1 MTRSIPLDASHSE
14 LMTLGEIKENYGSAL
29 DGAPSVYC
37 GTYRKYNEGSL
48 FGAWLDLTKFSD
60 YDDFISVC
68 KQLHADE
75 DDPELMFQDYDGFP
89 SSLYCESCFSEDYFD
104 KIIEYADLDS
114 DEREALEDFIDLGN
128 DFDMSLFREC
138 YCGKFDSETDFAE
151 EIVNSCYDL
160 ERLMGDLSRYF
171 NYEAFADELFAYDYA
186 MGDNG
191 YVFRR

>member
-1 MTRSIPLDASHSE
+1 MFRYDRFNAEVKRVGKKNVIDGLFNGGANSSPN
-14 LMTLGEIKENYGSAL
+14 NYMKDGSN
-29 DGAPSVYC
+29 PSC
-37 GTYRKYNEGSL
+37 
-48 FGAWLDLTKFSD
+48 
-60 YDDFISVC
+60 
-68 KQLHADE
+68 
-75 DDPELMFQDYDGFP
+75 
-89 SSLYCESCFSEDYFD
+89 D
-104 KIIEYADLDS
+104 KIEAFCRFFGRPVSFFVDLS
-114 DEREALEDFIDLGN
+114 DGKDDGKDFGN

-160 ERLMGDLSRYF
+160 DRLMGDLSRYF

>member
-1 MTRSIPLDASHSE
+1 MSLRRGISW
-14 LMTLGEIKENYGSAL
+14 K
-29 DGAPSVYC
+29 
-37 GTYRKYNEGSL
+37 NE
-48 FGAWLDLTKFSD
+48 K
-60 YDDFISVC
+60 VC
-68 KQLHADE
+68 RLC
-75 DDPELMFQDYDGFP
+75 FP
-89 SSLYCESCFSEDYFD
+89 
-104 KIIEYADLDS
+104 
-114 DEREALEDFIDLGN
+114 EDFIDLGN

>member
-48 FGAWLDLTKFSD
+48 
-60 YDDFISVC
+60 
-68 KQLHADE
+68 
-75 DDPELMFQDYDGFP
+75 QDYDGFP

-104 KIIEYADLDS
+104 KIIEYANLDS

>member
-1 MTRSIPLDASHSE
+1 
-14 LMTLGEIKENYGSAL
+14 
-29 DGAPSVYC
+29 
-37 GTYRKYNEGSL
+37 
-48 FGAWLDLTKFSD
+48 
-60 YDDFISVC
+60 
-68 KQLHADE
+68 
-75 DDPELMFQDYDGFP
+75 MFQDYDGFP

-104 KIIEYADLDS
+104 KIIEYANLGS